1 MEKKVV
7 LYTTAYCPYCHRA
20 LKKLDEKK
28 VKYQNID
35 ANKNKE
41 AFKQIMAETGWDTV
55 PQIFIDGEFIGGC
68 DDLHALDANGKLDE
82 MLGI

>member
-1 MEKKVV
+1 MEKTVV

-41 AFKQIMAETGWDTV
+41 AFNQIMAETGWDTV
-55 PQIFIDGEFIGGC
+55 PQIFIDGKFIGGC